1 MKLLD
6 QLEGGSSRWARARTT
21 IEEII
26 LNANILTCEALNEYY
41 VPQYEKYREDQAGL
55 EKIIYT
61 YRSAGCDRSD
71 LFLNA
76 SEDLYKI
83 APNPESAHN
92 MGILFITR
100 NDFDKASYYLQ
111 EAVQGE
117 NIDDDTKAEWYYEL
131 AVVSNA
137 KEEFCKAI
145 EYAREAIRLNNNY
158 GKALILLGDA
168 YIASRNNLGDEFQQ
182 RAAFWAAADKYQE
195 AARLDPDNAED
206 ARKKLNNYK
215 SQYPDN
221 EEVFFR
227 DMNDGDP
234 YQIGG
239 CINENTTV
247 RSRK

>member
-1 MKLLD
+1 
-6 QLEGGSSRWARARTT
+6 
-21 IEEII
+21 
-26 LNANILTCEALNEYY
+26 
-41 VPQYEKYREDQAGL
+41 
-55 EKIIYT
+55 
-61 YRSAGCDRSD
+61 
-71 LFLNA
+71 
-76 SEDLYKI
+76 
-83 APNPESAHN
+83 
-92 MGILFITR
+92 
-100 NDFDKASYYLQ
+100 
-111 EAVQGE
+111 VQGE